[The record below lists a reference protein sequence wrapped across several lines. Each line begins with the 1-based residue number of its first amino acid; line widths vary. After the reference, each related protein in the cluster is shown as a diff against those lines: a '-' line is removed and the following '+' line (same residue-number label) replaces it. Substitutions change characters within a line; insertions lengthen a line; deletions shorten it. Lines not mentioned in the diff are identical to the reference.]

1 MVGTKCIFL
10 STLTNDFAFSLSSKL
25 PFIVIMPMLP
35 NTCRYCSAIMAVVN
49 GVYSVK
55 YSEIIGL
62 TSTQLDNVV
71 SVQLKLKLEARI
83 LQIKANS

>member
-1 MVGTKCIFL
+1 
-10 STLTNDFAFSLSSKL
+10 
-25 PFIVIMPMLP
+25 
-35 NTCRYCSAIMAVVN
+35 MAVVN